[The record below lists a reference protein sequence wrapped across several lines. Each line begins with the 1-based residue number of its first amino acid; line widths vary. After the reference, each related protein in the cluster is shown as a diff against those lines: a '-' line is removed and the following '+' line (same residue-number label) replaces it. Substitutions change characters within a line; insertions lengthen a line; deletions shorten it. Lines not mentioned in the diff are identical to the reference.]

1 MKVLGARCIVREI
14 KNSDTTTSGIVIP
27 GQDKKPTNKG
37 IVIAVGDGAMLED
50 GRKVPVD
57 LKVGDTVIYSAFAG
71 SPIVVS
77 DKHAKKDGEE
87 EFIVLNERDILAV
100 IE

>member
-1 MKVLGARCIVREI
+1 MKVIGARCIVKEI
-14 KNSDTTTSGIVIP
+14 KKSDMTQSGIVIP
-27 GQDKKPTNKG
+27 GQDKKPTNQG
-37 IVIAVGDGAMLED
+37 IVISVGDGAMLDD
-50 GRKVPVD
+50 GRKVPMQV
-57 LKVGDTVIYSAFAG
+57 KVGDKVIYSAFSG

-77 DKHAKKDGEE
+77 DEHEKKDGAE

>member
-1 MKVLGARCIVREI
+1 
-14 KNSDTTTSGIVIP
+14 
-27 GQDKKPTNKG
+27 
-37 IVIAVGDGAMLED
+37 MLDD
-50 GRKVPVD
+50 GRKVPMQV
-57 LKVGDTVIYSAFAG
+57 KVGDKVIYSAFSG

-77 DKHAKKDGEE
+77 DEHEKKDGAE